1 MTHAKIEMKHEI
13 TGFPE
18 DKLNLILTSLS
29 EGKKRAIP
37 RVVKRKT
44 STWLTVLP
52 VSHYHFDLSP
62 SEFRDALAIRYHQP
76 LTKLAAD
83 CDGCGGEFTP
93 QHALDCRKG
102 GLIIQRHNEVRDPL
116 GDLVSIAF
124 RDVIREP
131 IARDADPVG
140 GLPSLVA
147 DLGVRGLWAA
157 QTELLLDIHVMDTD
171 TQSYTSRT
179 VDSVLLSAEYEKKKK
194 YLDAVEARHAS
205 FTPFVTSIDGVLA
218 REANSVIKLL
228 ATKIALKWEKPLSEV
243 TGWVRATLAFAILR
257 ICA

>member
-1 MTHAKIEMKHEI
+1 MTQAKKEMKHEI
-13 TGFPE
+13 TGFQE
-18 DKLNLILTSLS
+18 DKLTLILTSMS
-29 EGKKRAIP
+29 EGKKRAIQ
-37 RVVKRKT
+37 RVVKGKT

-76 LTKLAAD
+76 LTKLPAD
-83 CDGCGGEFTP
+83 CDGCGREFTL

-102 GLIIQRHNEVRDPL
+102 GLIIQRHNEVRDSL
-116 GDLVSIAF
+116 SDLASIAF

-131 IARDADPVG
+131 IVRDADPVR
-140 GLPSLVA
+140 GLPALVA
-147 DLGVRGLWAA
+147 DLGVRGLWVA
-157 QTELLLDIHVMDTD
+157 QTEALLDIRVMDTD
-171 TQSYTSRT
+171 AQSYTSRT
-179 VDSVLLSAEYEKKKK
+179 VDSVLLSAENEKKKK

-228 ATKIALKWEKPLSEV
+228 ATRIALKWEKPLLD
-243 TGWVRATLAFAILR
+243 G
-257 ICA
+257 